1 MKISTQYD
9 RAIVEA
15 AGIDA
20 SQYSDAEISKFAHD
34 LVRHVEVVSRAAEI
48 SLRQRGVSVITEL
61 SADPHMR
68 TRIHFQILKECGQ
81 APLKLK

>member
-20 SQYSDAEISKFAHD
+20 SQYSDAEISKFAHN
-34 LVRHVEVVSRAAEI
+34 LVRHPEVVNRAAEI
-48 SLRQRGVSVITEL
+48 SLREQAVSVITEL
-61 SADPHMR
+61 SADGS
-68 TRIHFQILKECGQ
+68 TRQRLHNTILKECGQ
-81 APLKLK
+81 APLNLK

>member
-20 SQYSDAEISKFAHD
+20 SQYTDAEISSFAERMS
-34 LVRHVEVVSRAAEI
+34 RHTEVVSRANEI
-48 SLRQRGVSVITEL
+48 ALRANAAQAITEL
-61 SADPHMR
+61 VAAGQQA
-68 TRIHFQILKECGQ
+68 RIHSTILNQCNH